1 MKKFLVCLFIVLTV
15 AFFATSGFAA
25 DVPTT
30 WGWED
35 SNATGTIA
43 SWNLYSGPSA
53 AGPWTLEKNQPFYD
67 KGAETLYKTSDA
79 VTVANN
85 AQTTV
90 WFKANTVGTNGLTSV
105 DSNIISFTYDTRVT
119 PVAPVII
126 NITTP

>member
-1 MKKFLVCLFIVLTV
+1 MKKLFWLMFIVLSMMFSTV
-15 AFFATSGFAA
+15 AIAA

-30 WGWED
+30 WGWQD
-35 SNATGTIA
+35 TNTAGTVA
-43 SWNLYSGPSA
+43 SWNLYSAPSA
-53 AGPWTLEKNQPFYD
+53 TGPWTLEKNQPYYD

-79 VTVANN
+79 VTVADNT
-85 AQTTV
+85 QTTV

-119 PVAPVII
+119 PIAPVII